1 MARSVEEIQ
10 TAIKADI
17 RTYSSLDD
25 FDFPEDG
32 GSQTSVFNI
41 IIFVVSAAMFTFEV
55 IVDNL
60 RSVIQG
66 IADTAPSGNESWLR
80 RQILNFQY
88 TDTVSINTT
97 DNTLDN
103 YFVPEYATV
112 TPANRIVTQCTVS
125 DGTAGS
131 VIIKVAKGTVGSL
144 SPLTTPELT
153 ALSNYYYG
161 TSSTEGIGFA
171 GVRATFTTLESDR
184 MYVEGDIYY
193 YGQYVAATVKTNVIA
208 AIDAFFES
216 FTDENFGGNVY
227 IIRLVDAI
235 QAVEGVSR
243 VTLDSIK
250 ARPEATPFASATV
263 VNIQGVYS
271 TISGHIISEDETG
284 ETLDDKL
291 TMIEETL

>member
-17 RTYSSLDD
+17 RAYSSLDD
-25 FDFPEDG
+25 FEFPEDG

-55 IVDNL
+55 IADNL
-60 RSVIQG
+60 QSVIQG

-88 TDTVSINTT
+88 TDTVTINTT
-97 DNTLDN
+97 DSTADN
-103 YFVPEYATV
+103 YFVPVYDPV
-112 TPANRIVTQCTVS
+112 TPANRIVTQAVVS

-131 VIIKVAKGTVGSL
+131 VIIKVAKGTAGSL
-144 SPLTTPELT
+144 TPLTAPEST

-171 GVRATFTTLESDR
+171 GVRATFVSLDSDR
-184 MYVEGDIYY
+184 LYVDADIYY
-193 YGQYVAATVKTNVIA
+193 LGQYVEATVKTNVIA
-208 AIDAFFES
+208 AIDAFLATFA
-216 FTDENFGGNVY
+216 DDNFGGNVY
-227 IIRLVDAI
+227 MIRLVDAI

-243 VTLDSIK
+243 VTLTEIK
-250 ARPEATPFASATV
+250 ARPNATPFVSAAV
-263 VNIQGVYS
+263 IDIQGVYT
-271 TISGHIISEDETG
+271 TISGHIIGEDDSG
-284 ETLDDKL
+284 NTLTDTI

>member
-32 GSQTSVFNI
+32 GSQTSVFNV

-60 RSVIQG
+60 RTVIQG

-97 DNTLDN
+97 DSTLAN

-131 VIIKVAKGTVGSL
+131 VIIKVAKGTAGSL

-171 GVRATFTTLESDR
+171 GVRATFVSLDSDR
-184 MYVEGDIYY
+184 MYVDADIHYL
-193 YGQYVAATVKTNVIA
+193 GQYVEATVKTNVIA
-208 AIDAFFES
+208 AIDGFFET
-216 FTDENFGGNVY
+216 FTDENFGGTVY
-227 IIRLVDAI
+227 MIRLVDAI

-243 VTLDSIK
+243 VVLNEVK
-250 ARPEATPFASATV
+250 ARPEATPFVSAAT
-263 VNIQGVYS
+263 VNIQGVYT
-271 TISGHIISEDETG
+271 TISGHIISEDDSG
-284 ETLDDKL
+284 NTLDDTI
-291 TMIEETL
+291 TMVEEAI